1 MVLHGVIYLYQ
12 EVSMHLNQLKE
23 SKSGRIFLS
32 FQETHRVKGK
42 NKTTTVKRIGYL
54 DEFISLYE
62 DPIAHFKELAK
73 QLSIENKVEI
83 SASLDEHYTFDTQ
96 YSRGDDSSYRTEG
109 LVYHLGIL
117 PLSQI
122 YHEMEIDY
130 FMNNRRRYTKAKFNH
145 NTILQMLVFGR
156 ILFPDSKLGTWNNR
170 HKLLGEM
177 TFSDDDVYRSL
188 EFFAKHKTAL
198 IRHLND
204 RVSRIYGRDTTLMF
218 YDVTN
223 YYWEIDQEDAIRK
236 RGVSKEHR
244 PEPIVQMGL
253 LMDSN
258 DLPITYNLFPGNTN
272 DALTL
277 SPTMGDVT
285 EELGT
290 EGIVYIADKGMM
302 SGDNRAEILIN
313 RGGYIFSNSV
323 RKADQQTKAYVIDEK
338 GFIINPEGTYKYKSR
353 IVPVTIQVTSQL
365 TGTKKSI
372 VINERQIIFWSRK
385 YQERTRHERS
395 KTIEKAANY
404 GTCENNH
411 GGNRFFKKIVMN
423 KVDGEVLRDEDKA
436 YVRVFDEDL
445 LSKEA
450 ALDGY
455 YMICTN
461 VIGLEPDEK
470 PFAKQSRF
478 LSDNLFQLNRPV
490 ADHDIIDMYRGLWR
504 IEESFRITKSWLKA
518 RPVFVHTEASIEAHF
533 LTCFLGLLLLRIL
546 ELKTD
551 HSIELNRMI
560 EDLRDLKVVEES
572 PDLFLLTPP
581 TNVIEKIGEYFNLDL
596 IKKRYTMQELKKMVA
611 KTKKTS

>member
-1 MVLHGVIYLYQ
+1 
-12 EVSMHLNQLKE
+12 MHLNQLKE
-23 SKSGRIFLS
+23 KKSGRIFLS

-54 DEFISLYE
+54 DEFTSRYA
-62 DPIAHFKELAK
+62 DPVAHFKELAK

-83 SASLDEHYTFDTQ
+83 SASLDEHHTFDAR
-96 YSRGDDSSYRTEG
+96 YIKGDVSSHRTEG
-109 LVYHLGIL
+109 LVYHLGLL

-122 YHEMEIDY
+122 YHELEIDY
-130 FMNNRRRYTKAKFNH
+130 FMDNRRRYTKAKFNH
-145 NTILQMLVFGR
+145 NTIFQMLVFGR

-170 HKLLGEM
+170 HKLLGDM

-188 EFFAKHKTAL
+188 EFFARHKTAL
-198 IRHLND
+198 IKHLND
-204 RVSRIYGRDTTLMF
+204 RVTRNYGRDTTLMF

-223 YYWEIDQEDAIRK
+223 YYWEIDREDGIRK
-236 RGVSKEHR
+236 RGACKEHR

-253 LMDSN
+253 LMDSR

-272 DALTL
+272 DSLTL

-285 EELGT
+285 EELGR

-323 RKADQQTKAYVIDEK
+323 RKADQQTKGYVLDET
-338 GFIINPEGTYKYKSR
+338 GFVFNNEGTYKYKSR
-353 IVPVTIQVTSQL
+353 IVPVTIQITSQVS
-365 TGTKKSI
+365 GKKKSI
-372 VINERQIIFWSRK
+372 VINERQVIFWSRK
-385 YQERTRHERS
+385 YQERTRHERAQA
-395 KTIEKAANY
+395 IQKAANY
-404 GTCENNH
+404 GSCENNH
-411 GGNRFFKKIVMN
+411 GGNRFFKKIVVN

-445 LSKEA
+445 LSKEE

-461 VIGLEPDEK
+461 VIGLGPDEK

-478 LSDNLFQLNRPV
+478 LSDNMFQLNRPV
-490 ADHDIIDMYRGLWR
+490 DAHDIIDMYRGLWR

-560 EDLRDLKVVEES
+560 EDLRDLQVVQES
-572 PDLFLLTPP
+572 PDLFLLTQP
-581 TNVIEKIGEYFNLDL
+581 TNVIEKIGQYFNLDL

>member
-23 SKSGRIFLS
+23 KKSGRIFLS

-54 DEFISLYE
+54 DEFTSRYA
-62 DPIAHFKELAK
+62 DPVAHFKELAK

-83 SASLDEHYTFDTQ
+83 SASLDEHHTFDAR
-96 YSRGDDSSYRTEG
+96 YIKGDVSSHRTEG
-109 LVYHLGIL
+109 LVYHLGLL

-122 YHEMEIDY
+122 YHELEIDY
-130 FMNNRRRYTKAKFNH
+130 FMDNRRRYTKAKFNH
-145 NTILQMLVFGR
+145 NTIFQMLVFGR
-156 ILFPDSKLGTWNNR
+156 ILFPDSKLGTWDNR
-170 HKLLGEM
+170 HKLLGDM

-188 EFFAKHKTAL
+188 EFFARHKTAL
-198 IRHLND
+198 IKHLND
-204 RVSRIYGRDTTLMF
+204 RVTRNYGRDTTLMF

-223 YYWEIDQEDAIRK
+223 YYWEIDREDGIRK
-236 RGVSKEHR
+236 RGACKEHR

-253 LMDSN
+253 LMDSR

-272 DALTL
+272 DSLTL

-285 EELGT
+285 EELGR

-323 RKADQQTKAYVIDEK
+323 RKADQQTKGYVLDET
-338 GFIINPEGTYKYKSR
+338 GFVFNNEGTYKYKSR
-353 IVPVTIQVTSQL
+353 IVPVTIQITSQVS
-365 TGTKKSI
+365 GKKKSI
-372 VINERQIIFWSRK
+372 VINERQVIFWSRK
-385 YQERTRHERS
+385 YQERTRHERAQA
-395 KTIEKAANY
+395 IQKAANY
-404 GTCENNH
+404 GSCENNH
-411 GGNRFFKKIVMN
+411 GGNRFFKKIVVN

-445 LSKEA
+445 LSKEE

-461 VIGLEPDEK
+461 VIGLGPDEK

-478 LSDNLFQLNRPV
+478 LSDNMFQLNRPV
-490 ADHDIIDMYRGLWR
+490 DAHDIIDMYRGLWR

-560 EDLRDLKVVEES
+560 EDLRDLQVVQES
-572 PDLFLLTPP
+572 PDLFLLTQP
-581 TNVIEKIGEYFNLDL
+581 TNVIEKIGQYFNLDL

>member
-23 SKSGRIFLS
+23 KKSGRIFLS

-54 DEFISLYE
+54 DEFTSRYA
-62 DPIAHFKELAK
+62 DPVAHFKELAK

-83 SASLDEHYTFDTQ
+83 SASLDEHHTFDAR
-96 YSRGDDSSYRTEG
+96 YIKGDVSSHRTEG
-109 LVYHLGIL
+109 LVYHLGLL

-122 YHEMEIDY
+122 YHELEIDY
-130 FMNNRRRYTKAKFNH
+130 FMDNRRRYTKAKFNH
-145 NTILQMLVFGR
+145 NTIFQMLVFGR

-170 HKLLGEM
+170 HKLLGDM

-188 EFFAKHKTAL
+188 EFFARHKTAL
-198 IRHLND
+198 IKHLND
-204 RVSRIYGRDTTLMF
+204 RVTRNYGRDTTLMF

-223 YYWEIDQEDAIRK
+223 YYWEIDREDGIRK
-236 RGVSKEHR
+236 RGACKEHR

-253 LMDSN
+253 LMDSR

-272 DALTL
+272 DSLTL

-285 EELGT
+285 EELGR

-323 RKADQQTKAYVIDEK
+323 RKADQQTKGYVLDET
-338 GFIINPEGTYKYKSR
+338 GFVFNNEGTYKYKSR
-353 IVPVTIQVTSQL
+353 IVPVTIQITSQVS
-365 TGTKKSI
+365 GKKKSI
-372 VINERQIIFWSRK
+372 VINERQVIFWSRK
-385 YQERTRHERS
+385 YQERTRHERAQA
-395 KTIEKAANY
+395 IQKAANY
-404 GTCENNH
+404 GSCENNH
-411 GGNRFFKKIVMN
+411 GGNRFFKKIVVN

-445 LSKEA
+445 LSKEE

-461 VIGLEPDEK
+461 VIGLGPDEK

-478 LSDNLFQLNRPV
+478 LSDNMFQLNRPV
-490 ADHDIIDMYRGLWR
+490 DAHDIIDMYRGLWR

-533 LTCFLGLLLLRIL
+533 LTCFLGLLLLRVL

-560 EDLRDLKVVEES
+560 EDLRDLQVVQES
-572 PDLFLLTPP
+572 PDLFLLTQP
-581 TNVIEKIGEYFNLDL
+581 TNVIEKIGQYFNLDL

>member
-1 MVLHGVIYLYQ
+1 
-12 EVSMHLNQLKE
+12 MHLNQLKE
-23 SKSGRIFLS
+23 KKSGRIFLS

-54 DEFISLYE
+54 DEFTSLHE
-62 DPIAHFKELAK
+62 DPITHFKELAK

-83 SASLDEHYTFDTQ
+83 SASLDEHHTFDAQ
-96 YSRGDDSSYRTEG
+96 YIKGDVSSHRTEG
-109 LVYHLGIL
+109 LAYHLGLL

-122 YHEMEIDY
+122 YHELEIDY
-130 FMNNRRRYTKAKFNH
+130 FMDNRRRYTKAKFNH
-145 NTILQMLVFGR
+145 NTIFQMLVFGR

-170 HKLLGEM
+170 HKLLGDM

-188 EFFAKHKTAL
+188 EFFARHKTAL
-198 IRHLND
+198 IKHLND
-204 RVSRIYGRDTTLMF
+204 RVTRNYGRDTTLMF

-223 YYWEIDQEDAIRK
+223 YYWEIDREDGIRK
-236 RGVSKEHR
+236 RGACKEHR

-253 LMDSN
+253 LTDSR

-272 DALTL
+272 DSLTL
-277 SPTMGDVT
+277 SPTMGDVA
-285 EELGT
+285 EELGG

-323 RKADQQTKAYVIDEK
+323 RKADQQTKGYVLDETS
-338 GFIINPEGTYKYKSR
+338 FIFNNEGTYKYKSR
-353 IVPVTIQVTSQL
+353 IVPVTIQITNQVS
-365 TGTKKSI
+365 GKKKSI
-372 VINERQIIFWSRK
+372 AINERQVIFWSRK
-385 YQERTRHERS
+385 YQERTRHERANA
-395 KTIEKAANY
+395 IQKAADY
-404 GTCENNH
+404 GSCENNH
-411 GGNRFFKKIVMN
+411 GGNRFFKKIVVN

-445 LSKEA
+445 LSKEE

-461 VIGLEPDEK
+461 VIGLGPDEK

-478 LSDNLFQLNRPV
+478 LSDNMFQLNRPV
-490 ADHDIIDMYRGLWR
+490 DDHDIIDMYRGLWR

-518 RPVFVHTEASIEAHF
+518 RPVFVHAEASIEAHF

-560 EDLRDLKVVEES
+560 EDLRDLQAVEES
-572 PDLFLLTPP
+572 PDLFLLTQP
-581 TNVIEKIGEYFNLDL
+581 TNVIEKIGQYFSLDL
-596 IKKRYTMQELKKMVA
+596 TKKRYTMQELKKMVA

>member
-1 MVLHGVIYLYQ
+1 
-12 EVSMHLNQLKE
+12 
-23 SKSGRIFLS
+23 
-32 FQETHRVKGK
+32 
-42 NKTTTVKRIGYL
+42 
-54 DEFISLYE
+54 
-62 DPIAHFKELAK
+62 
-73 QLSIENKVEI
+73 
-83 SASLDEHYTFDTQ
+83 
-96 YSRGDDSSYRTEG
+96 
-109 LVYHLGIL
+109 
-117 PLSQI
+117 
-122 YHEMEIDY
+122 
-130 FMNNRRRYTKAKFNH
+130 
-145 NTILQMLVFGR
+145 
-156 ILFPDSKLGTWNNR
+156 
-170 HKLLGEM
+170 
-177 TFSDDDVYRSL
+177 
-188 EFFAKHKTAL
+188 
-198 IRHLND
+198 
-204 RVSRIYGRDTTLMF
+204 MF

-223 YYWEIDQEDAIRK
+223 YYCEIDREDGIRK

-277 SPTMGDVT
+277 SPTMGDVS
-285 EELGT
+285 EELER

-323 RKADQQTKAYVIDEK
+323 RKADKQTKAYVTDEN
-338 GFIINPEGTYKYKSR
+338 GFIINKDGTYKYKSR
-353 IVPVTIQVTSQL
+353 IVPVKIQITNQVT
-365 TGTKKSI
+365 GKKKSI
-372 VINERQIIFWSRK
+372 VINERQIVFWSEK
-385 YQERTRHERS
+385 YQERTRHERA
-395 KTIEKAANY
+395 KAIEKAANY
-404 GTCENNH
+404 GSCENNH

-423 KVDGEVLRDEDKA
+423 KVDGEVLKDEDKA

-450 ALDGY
+450 SLDGY

-461 VIGLEPDEK
+461 VIGLGDQEK
-470 PFAKQSRF
+470 PFSKQSRF
-478 LSDNLFQLNRPV
+478 LTDNMFQLNRQV
-490 ADHDIIDMYRGLWR
+490 TDHDIIEMYRGLWR

-560 EDLRDLKVVEES
+560 GDLRNLQVVEES
-572 PDLFLLTPP
+572 PDLFLLTQP
-581 TNVIEKIGEYFNLDL
+581 TNVVKKIGEYFDLDL
-596 IKKRYTMQELKKMVA
+596 IKKRYTMQELKKMAA

>member
-1 MVLHGVIYLYQ
+1 
-12 EVSMHLNQLKE
+12 MHLNQLKE
-23 SKSGRIFLS
+23 KKSGRIFLS

-54 DEFISLYE
+54 DEFTSRYA
-62 DPIAHFKELAK
+62 DPVAHFKELAK

-83 SASLDEHYTFDTQ
+83 SASLDEHHTFDAR
-96 YSRGDDSSYRTEG
+96 YIKGDVSSHRTEG
-109 LVYHLGIL
+109 LVYHLGLL

-122 YHEMEIDY
+122 YHELEIDY
-130 FMNNRRRYTKAKFNH
+130 FMDNRRRYTKAKFNH
-145 NTILQMLVFGR
+145 NTIFQMLVFGR
-156 ILFPDSKLGTWNNR
+156 ILFPDSKLGTWDNR
-170 HKLLGEM
+170 HKLLGDM

-188 EFFAKHKTAL
+188 EFFARHKTAL
-198 IRHLND
+198 IKHLND
-204 RVSRIYGRDTTLMF
+204 RVTRNYGRDTTLMF

-223 YYWEIDQEDAIRK
+223 YYWEIDREDGIRK
-236 RGVSKEHR
+236 RGACKEHR

-253 LMDSN
+253 LMDSR

-272 DALTL
+272 DSLTL

-285 EELGT
+285 EELGR

-323 RKADQQTKAYVIDEK
+323 RKADQQTKGYVLDET
-338 GFIINPEGTYKYKSR
+338 GFVFNNEGTYKYKSR
-353 IVPVTIQVTSQL
+353 IVPVTIQITSQVS
-365 TGTKKSI
+365 GKKKSI
-372 VINERQIIFWSRK
+372 VINERQVIFWSRK
-385 YQERTRHERS
+385 YQERTRHERAQA
-395 KTIEKAANY
+395 IQKAANY
-404 GTCENNH
+404 GSCENNH
-411 GGNRFFKKIVMN
+411 GGNRFFKKIVVN

-445 LSKEA
+445 LSKEE

-461 VIGLEPDEK
+461 VIGLGPDEK

-478 LSDNLFQLNRPV
+478 LSDNMFQLNRPV
-490 ADHDIIDMYRGLWR
+490 DAHDIIDMYRGLWR

-560 EDLRDLKVVEES
+560 EDLRDLQVVQES
-572 PDLFLLTPP
+572 PDLFLLTQP
-581 TNVIEKIGEYFNLDL
+581 TNVIEKIGQYFNLDL

>member
-1 MVLHGVIYLYQ
+1 
-12 EVSMHLNQLKE
+12 MHLNQLKE
-23 SKSGRIFLS
+23 KKSGRIFLS

-54 DEFISLYE
+54 DEFTSRYA
-62 DPIAHFKELAK
+62 DPVAHFKELAK

-83 SASLDEHYTFDTQ
+83 SASLDEHHTFDAR
-96 YSRGDDSSYRTEG
+96 YIKGDVSSHRTEG
-109 LVYHLGIL
+109 LVYHLGLL

-122 YHEMEIDY
+122 YHELEIDY
-130 FMNNRRRYTKAKFNH
+130 FMDNRRRYTKAKFNH
-145 NTILQMLVFGR
+145 NTIFQMLVFGR
-156 ILFPDSKLGTWNNR
+156 ILFPDSKLGTWDNR
-170 HKLLGEM
+170 HKLLGDM

-188 EFFAKHKTAL
+188 EFFARHKTAL
-198 IRHLND
+198 IKHLND
-204 RVSRIYGRDTTLMF
+204 RVTRNYGRDTTLMF

-223 YYWEIDQEDAIRK
+223 YYWEIDREDGIRK
-236 RGVSKEHR
+236 RGACKEHR

-253 LMDSN
+253 LMDSR

-272 DALTL
+272 DSLTL

-285 EELGT
+285 EELGR

-323 RKADQQTKAYVIDEK
+323 RKADQQTKGYVLDET
-338 GFIINPEGTYKYKSR
+338 GFVFNNEGTYKYKSR
-353 IVPVTIQVTSQL
+353 IVPVTIQITSQVS
-365 TGTKKSI
+365 GKKESI
-372 VINERQIIFWSRK
+372 VINERQVIFWSRK
-385 YQERTRHERS
+385 YQERTRHERAQA
-395 KTIEKAANY
+395 IQKAANY
-404 GTCENNH
+404 GSCENNH
-411 GGNRFFKKIVMN
+411 GGNRFFKKIVVN
-423 KVDGEVLRDEDKA
+423 KVDGEVLRVEDKA

-445 LSKEA
+445 LSKEE

-461 VIGLEPDEK
+461 VIGLGPDEK

-478 LSDNLFQLNRPV
+478 LSDNMFQLNRPV
-490 ADHDIIDMYRGLWR
+490 DAHDIIDMYRGLWR

-560 EDLRDLKVVEES
+560 EDLRDLQVVQES
-572 PDLFLLTPP
+572 PDLFLLTQP
-581 TNVIEKIGEYFNLDL
+581 TNVIEKIGQYFNLDL